1 MMMRMLEA
9 GGMPILTDSIRSA
22 NQDNP
27 LGYYEFEP
35 VKGLAKGNSAWM
47 PLAQGK
53 AVKIISALLEYLPA
67 GYNYKLVFMHR
78 KMDEVVTS
86 QRRMLSHRGEPQS
99 EASDEKLIE
108 MLERHLNR
116 VRDWLALQ
124 PNYTVVTIDYN
135 QLITSPLPPVTT
147 VNQLLGGQLDVQRMC
162 AVVNTSLYR
171 NRSAQ

>member
-1 MMMRMLEA
+1 M
-9 GGMPILTDSIRSA
+9 
-22 NQDNP
+22 
-27 LGYYEFEP
+27 
-35 VKGLAKGNSAWM
+35 
-47 PLAQGK
+47 
-53 AVKIISALLEYLPA
+53 
-67 GYNYKLVFMHR
+67 
-78 KMDEVVTS
+78 
-86 QRRMLSHRGEPQS
+86 
-99 EASDEKLIE
+99 KLIE